1 MNIKRK
7 LPPFCLAVIMVLTVL
22 PRSAFANG
30 EAAETPPVDADGY
43 YLLDSAED
51 LYWFSGFVNG
61 RTDINDKVNA
71 RLAADI
77 DLNPGVS
84 FAYNSETGKIT
95 VSKGEKSFHLGSGL
109 NGTTLGALN
118 DGETAFELNGWTP
131 IGTAAMTYVGTFDGN
146 GHTVDGVYVNDENI
160 GYAGFFGLIGDKN
173 ANNHYSGHVKN
184 LTVGENSLILGYK
197 CGGSGSTGGVAAMAM
212 SIDTIANCVNRASVV
227 GKSRKSGKLRKLRDG
242 CQRQLCRR
250 HCRKFDRRQNKH
262 LCSGICIA

>member
-7 LPPFCLAVIMVLTVL
+7 LPAFCLAVIMVLTVL

-30 EAAETPPVDADGY
+30 EAAETPPKAADGY

-95 VSKGEKSFHLGSGL
+95 VSKGEK
-109 NGTTLGALN
+109 
-118 DGETAFELNGWTP
+118 
-131 IGTAAMTYVGTFDGN
+131 I
-146 GHTVDGVYVNDENI
+146 
-160 GYAGFFGLIGDKN
+160 
-173 ANNHYSGHVKN
+173 
-184 LTVGENSLILGYK
+184 
-197 CGGSGSTGGVAAMAM
+197 
-212 SIDTIANCVNRASVV
+212 
-227 GKSRKSGKLRKLRDG
+227 
-242 CQRQLCRR
+242 
-250 HCRKFDRRQNKH
+250 
-262 LCSGICIA
+262 